1 MRRQA
6 LIVTSAL
13 VALVFSNP
21 AAAVRGTDANPPSA
35 RIKVTTAALRAGLA
49 AWPEATDIPPD
60 GSQRHDGSKGGG
72 HAMKHA
78 CIASTESTLA
88 PIGRRHFEEWEDV
101 ITDDGKGGTIVTQRN
116 VRTWL
121 EVSVPCGAGNYTALR
136 CVYGDCPQ
144 VDPTVDIPPPGID
157 VARLAA
163 QYAPYEIPV
172 PILSPSLTQPGASI
186 IVGLPF
192 FWAIDPGQWRDIH
205 ATGRGCNGIACTEAT
220 ITGRPTE
227 LYFTP
232 GDSVGDIRT
241 CHRPGTVV
249 RSADVADAQ
258 GDDCTYIFQNRGR
271 FTGAVGIH
279 YEVSF
284 TASDGTGGAI
294 GGQDIEVDVELPVTE
309 VQAVITG

>member
-1 MRRQA
+1 MRWKVILPLALAGIIQIAPAQA
-6 LIVTSAL
+6 IRGSDREDPL
-13 VALVFSNP
+13 VP
-21 AAAVRGTDANPPSA
+21 

-60 GSQRHDGSKGGG
+60 GSPRHDGSKGGG

-78 CIASTESTLA
+78 CVASTQSTLV
-88 PIGRRHFEEWEDV
+88 PIGRRHFEEWENV

-136 CVYGDCPQ
+136 CVYGDCPR